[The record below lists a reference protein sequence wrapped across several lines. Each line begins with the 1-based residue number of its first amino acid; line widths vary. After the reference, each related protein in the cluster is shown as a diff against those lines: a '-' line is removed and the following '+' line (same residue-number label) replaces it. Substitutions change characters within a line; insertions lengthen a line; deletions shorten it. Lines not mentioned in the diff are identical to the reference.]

1 MAQLPLCFRYR
12 SKEEVESY
20 LGTYEYYSLVEM
32 SNKSNL
38 PAKAWQNLT
47 ISVPKED
54 LEAYRLCN
62 MYKED
67 IVNQVS
73 MGAGLFIYG
82 GVGSGKTV
90 WAYKIARHY
99 MEIMAGKLW
108 DEKTTPVYFA
118 NVPRLLDDL
127 RVAMKDA
134 EATKILDHKMMNSD
148 LVIFDDLGAENATSW
163 AKDKLYQYIDYRY
176 ANAKACVFTSN
187 IHLESLEPRIADR
200 IKGSC
205 TQIEFKMESKRK
217 FGVLGGN

>member
-1 MAQLPLCFRYR
+1 MLFR
-12 SKEEVESY
+12 S
-20 LGTYEYYSLVEM
+20 
-32 SNKSNL
+32 
-38 PAKAWQNLT
+38 
-47 ISVPKED
+47 
-54 LEAYRLCN
+54 
-62 MYKED
+62 
-67 IVNQVS
+67 
-73 MGAGLFIYG
+73 
-82 GVGSGKTV
+82 
-90 WAYKIARHY
+90 
-99 MEIMAGKLW
+99 
-108 DEKTTPVYFA
+108 